1 MPTFSSAQVTD
12 PFPNILYNPAAVDA
26 AIAKT
31 QSELGNL
38 DINRQELALKQNK
51 FAQGLA
57 LGDEFAKSV
66 AGDGTTGTTGAGVGG
81 TYAPGTLPETPQLAT
96 VTAPGGA
103 KFQVA
108 ATAAERFQ
116 GLVTDLEAEGYKL
129 DPATSGGYNKRFIAG
144 TQTPSHHAYGTAV
157 DVNWSRNPQGGTS
170 SDIPVD
176 LARRLAAK
184 HGLVWGGDWSGKTRD
199 PMHFEVPRGARAS
212 PPPVVAAPVIPA
224 PAANPNAGP
233 RVGAAPTVP
242 SVAPATTPVADPNA
256 RVEADDPNTAAVKQ
270 ASAAL
275 LNMPEADA
283 AAAYPTVVR
292 ELQARGFAMQA
303 PPTYPGHAALQA
315 LVGGGEPAA
324 AQTKTAMRLGGTD
337 VADASGVVV
346 PTAAPAAPRP
356 NVILDESGKPLLAP
370 APAPNRMMAGTG
382 LPGVTIGLPQ
392 NGMAP
397 PPTAAAPVVTAAA
410 PAQAQPQAA
419 NPQPTQPPPA
429 PSRVIQREP
438 LIQSGMARGLTRDQ
452 ALNAA
457 RLFKS
462 GADPAGVLQHIDQLR
477 HQNDVIR
484 QGDATQAA
492 IDEKENYARRHT
504 SEQEAQAA
512 ADKKE
517 AQRVAAEH
525 LRLSQE
531 DTAIKQA
538 AEKRAADEAAAKAA
552 DPLQGKSEDER
563 IERTLLQIAPKLR
576 PGYSGPPPTDA
587 EKDQYNLLWNKYR
600 AGPIQEIP
608 DGKGGF
614 FKANVPRDVPPEFPP
629 PPGQKVSPGPQAI
642 PGTERQPEMAPAT
655 VVGGMLANGIGQRKI
670 MTALAG
676 LEAHPDAVGLKA
688 NAPNWL
694 LQRTD
699 PEGESLRAAVSN
711 VGGHEFHELSGA
723 AVQMSEAKRLKY
735 IPSDTDSA
743 TTLKTKLHQMLD
755 DNRAALLQS
764 YRTYG
769 PEGNFRRSVA
779 IEEAIID
786 SIPQVSIDSLKA
798 KPETAR
804 DFDKA
809 FGKGAAKL
817 VLQHD

>member
-1 MPTFSSAQVTD
+1 MPDFTQWNVPS
-12 PFPNILYNPAAVDA
+12 PFPNILFNPAAVDA

-38 DINRQELALKQNK
+38 DINRQELALKQDAAARDVA
-51 FAQGLA
+51 F
-57 LGDEFAKSV
+57 GDYLKKSLPT
-66 AGDGTTGTTGAGVGG
+66 DGTTGTPGAGAGG

-170 SDIPVD
+170 SDIPAD

-199 PMHFEVPRGARAS
+199 PMHFEVPRGASAS
-212 PPPVVAAPVIPA
+212 APPVVAAPVVPA
-224 PAANPNAGP
+224 LAANPNAGP
-233 RVGAAPTVP
+233 RVGTAPTAP
-242 SVAPATTPVADPNA
+242 AVAPATTPAADPNA

-275 LNMPEADA
+275 LNMPEPDA
-283 AAAYPTVVR
+283 AAAYPAVVR

-315 LVGGGEPAA
+315 LVGGGDATAA
-324 AQTKTAMRLGGTD
+324 AVEPSRIAMRTGGTD
-337 VADASGVVV
+337 TAGPGAGQATV
-346 PTAAPAAPRP
+346 PTD
-356 NVILDESGKPLLAP
+356 VQ
-370 APAPNRMMAGTG
+370 PNRMAYGTG
-382 LPGVTIGLPQ
+382 LPGVTIGMPG
-392 NGMAP
+392 NGLAP
-397 PPTAAAPVVTAAA
+397 PPTTVAPTTAAVPA
-410 PAQAQPQAA
+410 PAQPQAA
-419 NPQPTQPPPA
+419 SPQPQQPPPA

-438 LIQSGMARGLTRDQ
+438 LIQSGIFAGLTRTQAATIANTPGVKPATIMDQ
-452 ALNAA
+452 IATA
-457 RLFKS
+457 
-462 GADPAGVLQHIDQLR
+462 R

-504 SEQEAQAA
+504 AE
-512 ADKKE
+512 KE
-517 AQRVAAEH
+517 AQERADK
-525 LRLSQE
+525 E
-531 DTAIKQA
+531 DAKRIA
-538 AEKRAADEAAAKAA
+538 AEKVAREVANEAK
-552 DPLQGKSEDER
+552 LQQSKGEDGDSLR
-563 IERTLLQIAPKLR
+563 VLQAIAPKIRNGQELTSEEADMYDLHR
-576 PGYSGPPPTDA
+576 RRWAQGPL
-587 EKDQYNLLWNKYR
+587 Q
-600 AGPIQEIP
+600 IVQ
-608 DGKGGF
+608 DGKGGTIQ
-614 FKANVPRDVPPEFPP
+614 ANIGREISDRFPP
-629 PPGQKVSPGPQAI
+629 LPGQKEYAGLKPI
-642 PGTERQPEMAPAT
+642 PGTEKQPDLAPPT
-655 VVGGMLANGIGQRKI
+655 VTGGMLANGTGQRKI

-688 NAPNWL
+688 NAPEWL

-699 PEGESLRAAVSN
+699 PDGNALRIAVSN
-711 VGGHEFHELSGA
+711 VGGHEFHDLSGA
-723 AVQMSEAKRLKY
+723 AVSMSEAKRLKY
-735 IPSDTDSA
+735 IPQEVDTA
-743 TTLKTKLHQMLD
+743 VALKTKLHQMLD
-755 DNRAALLQS
+755 DNRATMLQS

-769 PEGNFRRSVA
+769 PENGFRRAPAV
-779 IEEAIID
+779 EEAIID
-786 SIPQVSIDSLKA
+786 SIPQVSIDMLKD
-798 KPETAR
+798 KPETAKQ
-804 DFDKA
+804 FDKA

-817 VLQHD
+817 VLQYGG

>member
-1 MPTFSSAQVTD
+1 MPQFTQWNVPD

-38 DINRQELALKQNK
+38 DIERKK
-51 FAQGLA
+51 FGL
-57 LGDEFAKSV
+57 EQAKFDRGVTEGEGYIS
-66 AGDGTTGTTGAGVGG
+66 GSLSGTTGTTGGGGG

-199 PMHFEVPRGARAS
+199 PMHFEVPRGASALA
-212 PPPVVAAPVIPA
+212 PPVVAAPVVAA

-233 RVGAAPTVP
+233 RVGTAPTVP
-242 SVAPATTPVADPNA
+242 SVAPATTPAADPNA

-270 ASAAL
+270 AATAL
-275 LNMPEADA
+275 LAMPEAEA
-283 AAAYPTVVR
+283 AVAYGPTVR
-292 ELQARGFAMQA
+292 SLQARGFAMQA

-315 LVGGGEPAA
+315 LVGGGDATAQPVEPSRM
-324 AQTKTAMRLGGTD
+324 AMRLGGTD
-337 VADASGVVV
+337 TAGPGAGQATV
-346 PTAAPAAPRP
+346 PPDVQP
-356 NVILDESGKPLLAP
+356 NQLAY
-370 APAPNRMMAGTG
+370 GTG
-382 LPGVTIGLPQ
+382 LPGVTIGMPG
-392 NGMAP
+392 NGLAP
-397 PPTAAAPVVTAAA
+397 PPTAAAPSPVQTAAA

-419 NPQPTQPPPA
+419 NPQPIQPPPA
-429 PSRVIQREP
+429 PTRVIPREP
-438 LIQSGMARGLTRDQ
+438 LLSNNLTAAQQD
-452 ALNAA
+452 AA
-457 RLFKS
+457 RR
-462 GADPAGVLQHIDQLR
+462 AIRAGTPLATVQAHVEQWKQENVAAR
-477 HQNDVIR
+477 HQ
-484 QGDATQAA
+484 DAVDAA
-492 IDEKENYARRHT
+492 A
-504 SEQEAQAA
+504 EQEANYQRRQKAEQTAYDRTEKAKADEIAA
-512 ADKKE
+512 A
-517 AQRVAAEH
+517 Q
-525 LRLSQE
+525 
-531 DTAIKQA
+531 
-538 AEKRAADEAAAKAA
+538 EKRAADKAAAEAADILKDKEENA
-552 DPLQGKSEDER
+552 R
-563 IERTLLQIAPKLR
+563 TERTLLTIGPKVRAGIQLT
-576 PGYSGPPPTDA
+576 PEEDA
-587 EKDQYNLLWNKYR
+587 EYSLRWNKYR

-614 FKANVPRDVPPEFPP
+614 FKANVPREMPPQFPP
-629 PPGQKVSPGPQAI
+629 PPGQTVAPGPQAI